1 MARGRE
7 LAHENALLLLGSNIL
22 CCAFN
27 SYLGSRSFS
36 ASARY
41 RDGELVSDET
51 SLMGPTHVLR
61 VAYDA
66 ANNLAILVGDFDRD
80 TNSWQVLLRL
90 FEAFAATRAVE
101 SQYDQGRNSHV
112 VA

>member
-7 LAHENALLLLGSNIL
+7 LAQENALLVSGSNVL

-36 ASARY
+36 ASARC

-51 SLMGPTHVLR
+51 SLMGDANLLR
-61 VAYDA
+61 VAYNSAD
-66 ANNLAILVGDFDRD
+66 NPAILVGDFDRD
-80 TNSWQVLLRL
+80 ANWWQALLRL
-90 FEAFAATRAVE
+90 FEAFAAARTVE
-101 SQYDQGRNSHV
+101 SQNK
-112 VA
+112 